1 MTMLQ
6 ARPIDPIP
14 VDTARVAHAAFPKG
28 HPYLRLADEL
38 GNLFTDED
46 FASLFPCHGQPAL
59 APWRLALVTIL
70 QFAEGL
76 SDRQAAD
83 ALRGRIDWKYVARLE
98 LIDPG
103 FDGSVLSEFRGRLI
117 EGAAETLLLDQLL
130 AWCRE
135 RKLLKERG
143 RQRTDSTHVLAAVR
157 ALNRVELVG
166 ETMRHTLDTL
176 AVVAP
181 DWLRAH
187 TQPTWPERYIRRGLG
202 ERLPVSTAGRAAW
215 ATTIGV
221 DGYALLA
228 AIYAADSP
236 TWLGQVP
243 VVATLRC
250 IWVQNFYRE
259 GDHTHW
265 RTEEHGIPPAS
276 CFISSPHEEDAH
288 YGKKGTTQWVGYKVH
303 LTETCEADAPLLI
316 THVATTPAPV
326 ADGEV
331 TAPIHQ
337 ALEQKQLL
345 PGTHLVDTG
354 YLDAALLVD
363 SQRDFSVDLYGP
375 TRLDYHWQAREGTGF
390 AAHDFQVDWEQQ
402 RVTCPEGKGSSS
414 WTLAIDQRDNEVIKI
429 KFSSTDCRLCPSRAC
444 CYRSTSTKHQRRTL
458 TIRRQPEFVA
468 LQMARRREDAAE
480 FRGIY
485 GQRAGVEGTLSRGIR
500 RCRLRRTRY
509 RGQARVHLG
518 HVLTAVAINA
528 VRLGEW
534 FADVPRPRTRR
545 SPYATLMADSLAA

>member
-1 MTMLQ
+1 MLQ

-331 TAPIHQ
+331 TATIHQ